1 MNYEVSY
8 FIAEAVNL
16 PIANSIIYLVPPLTG
31 NFFLGI
37 HIYQYLDISGSME
50 GIIFYEGKFRI
61 LSFIEIV
68 GLNLYGVLSKDL
80 SIYMKTFFNE
90 IKKKS
95 KCKKK

>member
-1 MNYEVSY
+1 
-8 FIAEAVNL
+8 
-16 PIANSIIYLVPPLTG
+16 
-31 NFFLGI
+31 
-37 HIYQYLDISGSME
+37 ME
-50 GIIFYEGKFRI
+50 GIIFYEEKFRI

-80 SIYMKTFFNE
+80 SIYMKTFLNE